1 MKLAAIISII
11 LIFLLTYRIGEM
23 KNIRGRYL
31 YIGIFLGTIIINGFI
46 LHDYVQVKSIH
57 NYSTYATYQ
66 NLLDRIRD
74 LSQYELEDTSEIK
87 DFSDSVDR
95 LNVEISLLRHQIDK
109 SSLIK
114 GSKKD
119 IISNLDS
126 LSLELHAFSNYQKG
140 IIVREDEIAL
150 DSISIYNEFKEK
162 VTGLKDV
169 LEVKEDRLA
178 SNIIGVV
185 QYRIK
190 LERGQ
195 LKELDTILNSISEVN
210 SRLMKL

>member
-11 LIFLLTYRIGEM
+11 LIFLIIYRIGEM

-66 NLLDRIRD
+66 NLLDRIQD

-109 SSLIK
+109 ASLIK